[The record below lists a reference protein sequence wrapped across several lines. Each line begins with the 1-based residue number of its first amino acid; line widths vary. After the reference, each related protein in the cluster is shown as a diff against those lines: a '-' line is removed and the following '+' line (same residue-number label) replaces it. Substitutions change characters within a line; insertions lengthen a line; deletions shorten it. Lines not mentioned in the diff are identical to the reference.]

1 MADNRTMAQ
10 MLQAPIEGYEDAIVV
25 PPINANNFELKQP
38 LINLVQSNK
47 FTGRQDPHNH
57 LRFFNKVTST
67 FRHPEVPN
75 TSIKLLLFPFSLD
88 GEARDWLDKEP
99 PRSILTWDDLV
110 SKFINQFFPPS
121 KTTYYRNE
129 IITFY
134 QKPNETFNEAWER
147 FKGLLRQCPHHG
159 FSELHQLDTFYNS
172 LNSNDQDALDSAA
185 GGNFLD
191 KMPQEGLAIIE
202 SKSKVRYS
210 RSRANDS
217 RVSTDA
223 PLSNSSSSN
232 NSFDMQQIAASLEDK
247 MTIKMNQMMNQM
259 KALVVTPAP
268 VKAVE
273 EVCVTCG
280 SNHHFNLCPLT
291 RGGNDFP
298 IFQDNIQQFQQTAAV
313 GNFLQRNQPSN
324 LASQMR
330 PPDFESY
337 VKANDAVL
345 KNVQNQNQ
353 GLQNQMA
360 NVTSLLTSLCT
371 KFDDL
376 GNSNQASN
384 SSSLPSNT
392 IPNPRNEAKAITTRS
407 GVSYDGP
414 PIPPP
419 VVEKESEVTK
429 DTELP
434 STEDIQPPPF
444 VQEQTKDKEPIKEP
458 SFVANKAKPNLPYPS
473 RLNKEKIRE
482 KDDIL
487 ASKFMEIFR
496 NLHFELSFADALIH
510 MPKFAPMFKKMLNN
524 KDKLIELTKT
534 PLNENCSAVVL
545 KKLPEKLGD
554 PGRFLI
560 PCDFSEFDSYLA
572 LADLGASINLMPL
585 SIWKKLQLSGLTE
598 TRMVLELADRTIS
611 KPTGV
616 AENVF
621 VKVGKFYFPADFV
634 VLDFIADPRVPLIL
648 GRPFLRTAH
657 ALIDVYEGEI
667 TLRNDDQS
675 LTLKCGDAPSISY
688 NNLESLKKVDLI
700 DVTCEEY
707 SQEVLGFSDSVAYN
721 NPSPYFD
728 PIVSTSSPT
737 LTPFDESDFL
747 LFEEAD
753 AFIAIDDEP
762 VSPVFNATY
771 YDPEGDILILEA
783 LLNSEP
789 LPPLPNQGNYFPENQ
804 RDLKVVEPKKSSV
817 EYATS
822 YEPKDEIPEVELK
835 ELPPH
840 LEYAFLEEN
849 NKLPVIISK
858 DLSQEEKT
866 SLINVLKNRKQAIA
880 WKLSDIKGIDPEFC
894 SHKILLEDD
903 YQPSVQHQRRV
914 NPKIHDVIKKE
925 VEKLLDAGLI
935 YPISDSP
942 WVSPVHC
949 VPKKGGMTV
958 VTNEENE
965 LVPTRLVTGWR
976 VCIDYR
982 KLNEATCK
990 DHFPLPFMDQMLER
1004 LAGNEFY
1011 CFLDGFSGY
1020 FQIPI
1025 EPKDQEKTTF
1035 TCPYGTFAYRRMP
1048 FGLCNAPGTFQRCMM
1063 AIFHDMIEKTMEV
1076 FMDDFSVFGDS
1087 FSPCLPIRTNAQ
1099 KDIRISRKGIE
1110 VDKAKVDVISKLPH
1124 PTTVK
1129 GIRSFLG
1136 HAGFYRRFIKDF
1148 SKISRPMTHLLEK
1161 NTPFIFSED
1170 CILAFQTLKKKLTEA
1185 PILIAPNW
1193 DQPFEI
1199 MCDASDYA
1207 IGAVLGQRI
1216 EKHFRPIHY
1225 ASKTMT
1231 EAETNYTTTEKE
1243 MLAVVYAFE
1252 KFRSYLIMN
1261 KSVVYTDHSAL
1272 KYLFNKKD
1280 AKARLLRW
1288 VLLLQEFD
1296 FKVIDTK
1303 GAENYAADHLSRL
1316 ENPYENIFDPKEI
1329 TETFPLETLSVLTSK
1344 DQSTPWFADFA
1355 NYHAGKF
1362 IKKGM
1367 STQEKNKFF
1376 KDVKHYFWDDPFLF
1390 KTCADQIIRRCVDGK
1405 EAFEILK
1412 ACHSGPTGGH
1422 YGANFTAKKI
1432 FDAGFYWPTI
1442 YKDAYEFVKT
1452 CDACQRQGKIS
1463 QRDEMPQN
1471 AIQVCEIFDL
1481 WGIDFMGPFPSSR
1494 GNKYILVAVDYLSKW
1509 VEAKALP
1516 TNDARVVVK
1525 FLKSLFSRFV
1535 MSKYGVT
1542 HRLSTP
1548 YHPQTSGQV
1557 EVTNRGLKRIL
1568 ERTVGENRASWS
1580 DKLDDALWA
1589 FRTAYKTPIGCTP
1602 YKLVYGKA
1610 CHLPV
1615 ELEHKAYWALKHAN
1629 FDLKTAGD
1637 HRKLQLNELSEL
1649 RDQAYENSL
1658 IYKEKTKKLHD
1669 SKIKNR
1675 IFNVGDQ
1682 VLLFTRLKVFSGKL
1696 KSRWSGPFTITEV
1709 YPYGTAKLSHADGSN
1724 FKVNCHRLKHYYG
1737 GDTPPL
1743 VIQDLQTFPKDN

>member
-1 MADNRTMAQ
+1 
-10 MLQAPIEGYEDAIVV
+10 
-25 PPINANNFELKQP
+25 
-38 LINLVQSNK
+38 
-47 FTGRQDPHNH
+47 
-57 LRFFNKVTST
+57 
-67 FRHPEVPN
+67 
-75 TSIKLLLFPFSLD
+75 
-88 GEARDWLDKEP
+88 
-99 PRSILTWDDLV
+99 
-110 SKFINQFFPPS
+110 
-121 KTTYYRNE
+121 
-129 IITFY
+129 
-134 QKPNETFNEAWER
+134 
-147 FKGLLRQCPHHG
+147 
-159 FSELHQLDTFYNS
+159 
-172 LNSNDQDALDSAA
+172 
-185 GGNFLD
+185 
-191 KMPQEGLAIIE
+191 
-202 SKSKVRYS
+202 
-210 RSRANDS
+210 
-217 RVSTDA
+217 
-223 PLSNSSSSN
+223 
-232 NSFDMQQIAASLEDK
+232 
-247 MTIKMNQMMNQM
+247 
-259 KALVVTPAP
+259 
-268 VKAVE
+268 
-273 EVCVTCG
+273 
-280 SNHHFNLCPLT
+280 
-291 RGGNDFP
+291 
-298 IFQDNIQQFQQTAAV
+298 
-313 GNFLQRNQPSN
+313 
-324 LASQMR
+324 
-330 PPDFESY
+330 
-337 VKANDAVL
+337 
-345 KNVQNQNQ
+345 
-353 GLQNQMA
+353 MA
-360 NVTSLLTSLCT
+360 NVTSLLTSLCS
-371 KFDDL
+371 KFNDL
-376 GNSNQASN
+376 GNTNQASS
-384 SSSLPSNT
+384 SSSLPSKT
-392 IPNPRNEAKAITTRS
+392 IPNPRNESKAITTRS
-407 GVSYDGP
+407 GASYDGP
-414 PIPPP
+414 PIPTPM
-419 VVEKESEVTK
+419 VEKESEVTK
-429 DTELP
+429 DTELL
-434 STEDIQPPPF
+434 STKDIQPQA
-444 VQEQTKDKEPIKEP
+444 VQEQTKEKEPIEEP
-458 SFVANKAKPNLPYPS
+458 SLAQKTNPNLPYPS
-473 RLNKEKIRE
+473 RLAKEKIRE

-487 ASKFMEIFR
+487 ALNLWKF
-496 NLHFELSFADALIH
+496 S
-510 MPKFAPMFKKMLNN
+510 MLNN

-585 SIWKKLQLSGLTE
+585 SIWKKLQLPGLTE
-598 TRMVLELADRTIS
+598 TKMVLELADRTIS

-700 DVTCEEY
+700 DVTCEETTRIN
-707 SQEVLGFSDSVAYN
+707 LDF
-721 NPSPYFD
+721 
-728 PIVSTSSPT
+728 PIPL
-737 LTPFDESDFL
+737 LTTIL
-747 LFEEAD
+747 LP
-753 AFIAIDDEP
+753 IDDEP

-783 LLNSEP
+783 LLNNNDS
-789 LPPLPNQGNYFPENQ
+789 LPHPIQEKLRYPNSK
-804 RDLKVVEPKKSSV
+804 DLKVVEPQKDLKVIEPKKSSL

-880 WKLSDIKGIDPEFC
+880 WKLSDIRGIDPEFC

-1025 EPKDQEKTTF
+1025 DPKDQEKTTF
-1035 TCPYGTFAYRRMP
+1035 TCPYGTFAYRR
-1048 FGLCNAPGTFQRCMM
+1048 
-1063 AIFHDMIEKTMEV
+1063 HK
-1076 FMDDFSVFGDS
+1076 
-1087 FSPCLPIRTNAQ
+1087 
-1099 KDIRISRKGIE
+1099 ISRKGIE

-1193 DQPFEI
+1193 DEPFEI

-1261 KSVVYTDHSAL
+1261 K
-1272 KYLFNKKD
+1272 
-1280 AKARLLRW
+1280 
-1288 VLLLQEFD
+1288 
-1296 FKVIDTK
+1296 I
-1303 GAENYAADHLSRL
+1303 
-1316 ENPYENIFDPKEI
+1316 
-1329 TETFPLETLSVLTSK
+1329 
-1344 DQSTPWFADFA
+1344 
-1355 NYHAGKF
+1355 
-1362 IKKGM
+1362 
-1367 STQEKNKFF
+1367 
-1376 KDVKHYFWDDPFLF
+1376 
-1390 KTCADQIIRRCVDGK
+1390 
-1405 EAFEILK
+1405 
-1412 ACHSGPTGGH
+1412 
-1422 YGANFTAKKI
+1422 
-1432 FDAGFYWPTI
+1432 
-1442 YKDAYEFVKT
+1442 
-1452 CDACQRQGKIS
+1452 
-1463 QRDEMPQN
+1463 
-1471 AIQVCEIFDL
+1471 
-1481 WGIDFMGPFPSSR
+1481 
-1494 GNKYILVAVDYLSKW
+1494 
-1509 VEAKALP
+1509 
-1516 TNDARVVVK
+1516 
-1525 FLKSLFSRFV
+1525 

-1568 ERTVGENRASWS
+1568 ERTVGENRSSWS
-1580 DKLDDALWA
+1580 DKLEDALWA
-1589 FRTAYKTPIGCTP
+1589 FRTAYKTPIGSCQLRFKNRGRQSEASTQWNSARFRD
-1602 YKLVYGKA
+1602 KL
-1610 CHLPV
+1610 
-1615 ELEHKAYWALKHAN
+1615 
-1629 FDLKTAGD
+1629 
-1637 HRKLQLNELSEL
+1637 R
-1649 RDQAYENSL
+1649 ENSL
-1658 IYKEKTKKLHD
+1658 IYKEKTKNYTFQDKD
-1669 SKIKNR
+1669 NR
-1675 IFNVGDQ
+1675 IFNEGD
-1682 VLLFTRLKVFSGKL
+1682 
-1696 KSRWSGPFTITEV
+1696 
-1709 YPYGTAKLSHADGSN
+1709 
-1724 FKVNCHRLKHYYG
+1724 
-1737 GDTPPL
+1737 
-1743 VIQDLQTFPKDN
+1743 QDLQNFPKGQLTFWDRVRRSADWLSKQRACLWEFTPAYPFLSLLLINPTFQEITLVFDDIFRCTRVSSSLCMEKSKYAMNSVNKRTRERMSDQEAKEIKAEAKEIMPQPSTVNCS

>member
-10 MLQAPIEGYEDAIVV
+10 MLQAPIEGYEDAIVI

-75 TSIKLLLFPFSLD
+75 TSVKLLLFPFSLD

-110 SKFINQFFPPS
+110 SKFINQYFPPS

-134 QKPNETFNEAWER
+134 QKPNEAFNEAWER

-247 MTIKMNQMMNQM
+247 MTIKMNKMLRLKM
-259 KALVVTPAP
+259 KALVVTTPAP

-273 EVCVTCG
+273 ESFTM
-280 SNHHFNLCPLT
+280 SPQKK
-291 RGGNDFP
+291 
-298 IFQDNIQQFQQTAAV
+298 QDEFSENE
-313 GNFLQRNQPSN
+313 L
-324 LASQMR
+324 
-330 PPDFESY
+330 
-337 VKANDAVL
+337 
-345 KNVQNQNQ
+345 
-353 GLQNQMA
+353 
-360 NVTSLLTSLCT
+360 
-371 KFDDL
+371 
-376 GNSNQASN
+376 
-384 SSSLPSNT
+384 
-392 IPNPRNEAKAITTRS
+392 NEAKAITTRS
-407 GVSYDGP
+407 GISYDGP
-414 PIPPP
+414 PISPP

-434 STEDIQPPPF
+434 STEDIQPPPLIH
-444 VQEQTKDKEPIKEP
+444 EQTKDKEPSEEP

-473 RLNKEKIRE
+473 RLNKQKIRE

-598 TRMVLELADRTIS
+598 TKMVLELADRTIS

-721 NPSPYFD
+721 NPSPHFD
-728 PIVSTSSPT
+728 PIVSISSPT

-783 LLNSEP
+783 LLNNDP
-789 LPPLPNQGNYFPENQ
+789 LPHPNQEDYLPGIQ
-804 RDLKVVEPKKSSV
+804 KDLKVVEPKKSSV

-822 YEPKDEIPEVELK
+822 YEPKVEIPEVELK

-840 LEYAFLEEN
+840 LEY
-849 NKLPVIISK
+849 I
-858 DLSQEEKT
+858 
-866 SLINVLKNRKQAIA
+866 
-880 WKLSDIKGIDPEFC
+880 
-894 SHKILLEDD
+894 
-903 YQPSVQHQRRV
+903 
-914 NPKIHDVIKKE
+914 
-925 VEKLLDAGLI
+925 
-935 YPISDSP
+935 
-942 WVSPVHC
+942 
-949 VPKKGGMTV
+949 
-958 VTNEENE
+958 
-965 LVPTRLVTGWR
+965 
-976 VCIDYR
+976 
-982 KLNEATCK
+982 
-990 DHFPLPFMDQMLER
+990 
-1004 LAGNEFY
+1004 
-1011 CFLDGFSGY
+1011 
-1020 FQIPI
+1020 QIPI
-1025 EPKDQEKTTF
+1025 EPKETRKNYF
-1035 TCPYGTFAYRRMP
+1035 TCQDGTRVPSYAIRIVQCSRLSHVY
-1048 FGLCNAPGTFQRCMM
+1048 M
-1063 AIFHDMIEKTMEV
+1063 AFFHEYDKKTKEV
-1076 FMDDFSVFGDS
+1076 FMDRFFQFLEILFPRVLANLDKMLKRVWKTPNSNNLEKSHFMVKEGIV
-1087 FSPCLPIRTNAQ
+1087 LGH
-1099 KDIRISRKGIE
+1099 KISRKGIE

-1129 GIRSFLG
+1129 GIR
-1136 HAGFYRRFIKDF
+1136 
-1148 SKISRPMTHLLEK
+1148 
-1161 NTPFIFSED
+1161 N
-1170 CILAFQTLKKKLTEA
+1170 
-1185 PILIAPNW
+1185 
-1193 DQPFEI
+1193 
-1199 MCDASDYA
+1199 
-1207 IGAVLGQRI
+1207 
-1216 EKHFRPIHY
+1216 
-1225 ASKTMT
+1225 
-1231 EAETNYTTTEKE
+1231 
-1243 MLAVVYAFE
+1243 
-1252 KFRSYLIMN
+1252 
-1261 KSVVYTDHSAL
+1261 
-1272 KYLFNKKD
+1272 
-1280 AKARLLRW
+1280 
-1288 VLLLQEFD
+1288 
-1296 FKVIDTK
+1296 
-1303 GAENYAADHLSRL
+1303 
-1316 ENPYENIFDPKEI
+1316 
-1329 TETFPLETLSVLTSK
+1329 
-1344 DQSTPWFADFA
+1344 
-1355 NYHAGKF
+1355 
-1362 IKKGM
+1362 
-1367 STQEKNKFF
+1367 
-1376 KDVKHYFWDDPFLF
+1376 
-1390 KTCADQIIRRCVDGK
+1390 QIIRRCVDGK
-1405 EAFEILK
+1405 EALEILE

-1422 YGANFTAKKI
+1422 YSANFTAKKI
-1432 FDAGFYWPTI
+1432 FVVGFFWPTI
-1442 YKDAYEFVKT
+1442 YKDAYGFVKT

-1481 WGIDFMGPFPSSR
+1481 WGIDFMGPFPSFK

-1516 TNDARVVVK
+1516 TNDARVETDIQEKEQKESQKQANPSTEWKGQSQKSSQVKKIQLEGLKLPKPQVVLQK
-1525 FLKSLFSRFV
+1525 RKTRVKIAKKVEIAFKLYNLRGPKLPTPPKSLLSRYVAHTFFPAKPLLSLAKIISSTLHFPPSCIKVHVGKSLTIPKTFSMAKIV
-1535 MSKYGVT
+1535 SKEAQKELKARICF
-1542 HRLSTP
+1542 RLS
-1548 YHPQTSGQV
+1548 
-1557 EVTNRGLKRIL
+1557 
-1568 ERTVGENRASWS
+1568 
-1580 DKLDDALWA
+1580 
-1589 FRTAYKTPIGCTP
+1589 
-1602 YKLVYGKA
+1602 
-1610 CHLPV
+1610 
-1615 ELEHKAYWALKHAN
+1615 
-1629 FDLKTAGD
+1629 
-1637 HRKLQLNELSEL
+1637 
-1649 RDQAYENSL
+1649 
-1658 IYKEKTKKLHD
+1658 
-1669 SKIKNR
+1669 
-1675 IFNVGDQ
+1675 
-1682 VLLFTRLKVFSGKL
+1682 
-1696 KSRWSGPFTITEV
+1696 
-1709 YPYGTAKLSHADGSN
+1709 SHN
-1724 FKVNCHRLKHYYG
+1724 
-1737 GDTPPL
+1737 
-1743 VIQDLQTFPKDN
+1743 